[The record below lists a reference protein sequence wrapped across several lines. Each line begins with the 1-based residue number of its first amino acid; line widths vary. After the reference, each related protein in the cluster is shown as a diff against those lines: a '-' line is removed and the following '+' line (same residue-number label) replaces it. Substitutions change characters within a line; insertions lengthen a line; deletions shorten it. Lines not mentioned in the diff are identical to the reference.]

1 MSLLYQGFFCII
13 AAIVTAEAWQPSPTN
28 IPWAFPLAFRGTLPT
43 HRPTAVRFND
53 TSFTAY
59 RDASRR
65 IVVHSDVCP
74 HMGAR
79 LSHGW
84 ISCRGTLHCPYHGF
98 EFDGGRFVP
107 HVHTDAS
114 SRKGK
119 AVQLP
124 VLPVAQRGGVE
135 WLLSSPVDDPLAW
148 MEPFLPPEHD
158 DPGFRAIEGTVIVDT
173 CADRLVENLLD
184 MVHISFVHSFGNVKS
199 LPLHVHY
206 EALNS
211 TSGRTTFVY
220 TPNVNTISRR
230 LGRVTSVTV
239 ENEFHLPTTT
249 ITRVKAGTTVKTV
262 WTTTRPTD
270 RGRCQLFWRVYR
282 NFWIDPHFTGSSA
295 IGDALLRWLME
306 RTIREDQ
313 GILAIVDPT
322 QPDDAPVLRTI
333 YDVTILKYRQ
343 ARRRWGLHWS

>member
-1 MSLLYQGFFCII
+1 MFSAIYVLSLVV
-13 AAIVTAEAWQPSPTN
+13 AAAAWRPDPTS

-53 TSFTAY
+53 TSFVAY
-59 RDASRR
+59 HDVARR

-84 ISCRGTLHCPYHGF
+84 ISCRSTLHCPYHGF
-98 EFDGGRFVP
+98 EFDDGRFVP
-107 HVHTDAS
+107 HVHAA
-114 SRKGK
+114 SRKSK

-124 VLPVAQRGGVE
+124 VLPVAQRGGIE
-135 WLLSSPVDDPLAW
+135 WVLSSPVDDPIAW

-158 DPGFRAIEGTVIVDT
+158 DPAFRAIEGTVTVET
-173 CADRLVENLLD
+173 SADRLVENLLD

-199 LPLHVHY
+199 LPLHVQY

-220 TPNVNTISRR
+220 TPSVNTISRR

-270 RGRCQLFWRVYR
+270 QGRCQLFWRVYR
-282 NFWIDPHFTGSSA
+282 NFWIDPYMPTWSA
-295 IGDALLRWLME
+295 IGDGLLRLLMT

-313 GILAIVDPT
+313 DILAIVDRMPT
-322 QPDDAPVLRTI
+322 ENEAPVLRTV

-343 ARRRWGLHWS
+343 ARRRWALHWP